1 MKPLITL
8 IFLIVGILN
17 VSAQTVDTIDIND
30 INKTKKIE
38 PFSHRNLM
46 YKIIDGKASL
56 NALVELNAFYKNE
69 YLVFTKS
76 TKLGALEMI
85 DSVLVE
91 PTTME
96 TKYITLKN
104 GRRDSLQLFDFG
116 TKNKVLLGKSF
127 DPTFFK
133 ETKLEENTFCSL
145 VITELFKKITIK
157 EKTTYVI
164 KNYNPYS
171 NRVDY
176 QKLTVV
182 GKETLDVIGGKKLEA
197 WKLELIQ
204 GKFIYRVWLDV
215 ENHELIK
222 QVSIFPNGVEY
233 WESRVY

>member
-17 VSAQTVDTIDIND
+17 VSAQTIDTIDVND

-38 PFSHRNLM
+38 PFGHRNLM
-46 YKIIDGKASL
+46 YKVINGKASL
-56 NALVELNAFYKNE
+56 NALVELSAFYKND

-116 TKNKVLLGKSF
+116 TKNKVLLGKTF

-133 ETKLEENTFCSL
+133 EVKLDENTFCSL
-145 VITELFKKITIK
+145 IITELFKKISIK

-182 GKETLDVIGGKKLEA
+182 GKETLDVIGGKKLEV

-215 ENHELIK
+215 ESHELIK
-222 QVSIFPNGVEY
+222 QVSIFPNGAEY